1 MGSGR
6 ESGSRKSQV
15 NLESLK
21 RILALGKKKIFANK
35 HSACCFSHDVLKK
48 LDHLFTS
55 FYLHEGKQNTPP
67 SVRVPA
73 CLPGWLEGSCLWHFR
88 LPKA

>member
-21 RILALGKKKIFANK
+21 RILALGKKKLAAFPMM
-35 HSACCFSHDVLKK
+35 F
-48 LDHLFTS
+48 
-55 FYLHEGKQNTPP
+55 
-67 SVRVPA
+67 
-73 CLPGWLEGSCLWHFR
+73 
-88 LPKA
+88 